1 MNRTELHA
9 CLNLPKHA
17 LTCLPLL
24 LLCKIH
30 DSEMQANCA
39 QLTQTGLCAPYCSSF
54 FIQTWEKTVPLT
66 DMNSEQNSPKLY
78 LSNQFRNNMF
88 HSQIRIRNKAVL
100 SFPFE
105 NKMFH

>member
-30 DSEMQANCA
+30 DSEMQQIVLNLPK
-39 QLTQTGLCAPYCSSF
+39 QVFS
-54 FIQTWEKTVPLT
+54 IQTWEKTVPLT

-78 LSNQFRNNMF
+78 LSNQFENNMF